1 MSAAA
6 AAIETRG
13 LTKYYGAVVGLE
25 NLSLEVAQGEV
36 FGFLGANGAGKTT
49 TIRMLLDLVRPT
61 RGTASI
67 LYSHGMKRKLGLIQA
82 LMTEAPVLVLD
93 EPTSG
98 LDPLMIEAFS
108 QTVDELA
115 RGGRTTVFL
124 SSHIL
129 SEVDRICQRIGLV
142 RGGQLVAVRTLKEL
156 RAAAPRRMTV
166 SFGAGQRRHAE
177 PGRRDARRPRAGAL
191 GARCRGPA
199 RRHHSAARQSACRRR
214 AAGSVHTGRS
224 DPAVDGFSAVQSGV
238 EGRRGRPE
246 MTALVVRSLGR
257 VRILSTSLALVLIGL
272 QLAIIA
278 AAASFAD
285 GGNFERLAQIV
296 PAFVMQTMGPA
307 LTSFSGMVLFAY
319 FDPLIVM
326 LLVQFAI
333 YLATEPAGEVESNL
347 VDLILARPLPRHWMV
362 TRSFLVMAIGTVVT
376 SGAMVAS
383 TWAGLWWMAPLN
395 TQWPAPR
402 TVISMSAHMTLIA
415 WCFGCAALAASGW
428 ARRRG
433 AVVGAVGVVAI
444 AAYLVELLESIWA
457 PARELAP
464 FSPFHYYSE
473 AGIIAG
479 TGGEARDFA
488 VLGSIVLAA
497 MAVAYWRYQRRDL

>member
-1 MSAAA
+1 
-6 AAIETRG
+6 
-13 LTKYYGAVVGLE
+13 
-25 NLSLEVAQGEV
+25 
-36 FGFLGANGAGKTT
+36 
-49 TIRMLLDLVRPT
+49 
-61 RGTASI
+61 
-67 LYSHGMKRKLGLIQA
+67 
-82 LMTEAPVLVLD
+82 
-93 EPTSG
+93 
-98 LDPLMIEAFS
+98 
-108 QTVDELA
+108 
-115 RGGRTTVFL
+115 
-124 SSHIL
+124 
-129 SEVDRICQRIGLV
+129 
-142 RGGQLVAVRTLKEL
+142 
-156 RAAAPRRMTV
+156 
-166 SFGAGQRRHAE
+166 
-177 PGRRDARRPRAGAL
+177 
-191 GARCRGPA
+191 
-199 RRHHSAARQSACRRR
+199 
-214 AAGSVHTGRS
+214 
-224 DPAVDGFSAVQSGV
+224 
-238 EGRRGRPE
+238 